1 MTLKW
6 AEMAGTV
13 ALIAGGSVICYAVFR
28 RSLHRALAEQQQ
40 ETERQFAALGATIER
55 LEDKVAELSRIPE
68 LPAST
73 APEFTMA
80 EVSEEADAPA
90 AAAVEQSDKGE
101 DEEVPREMMPVLAAA
116 ATAFLGREVRI
127 LSAKKLQSPRQG
139 LSPWSQQGR
148 VFVQASHNLRARG

>member
-1 MTLKW
+1 MKIHEFQ
-6 AEMAGTV
+6 AKQIFRQAG
-13 ALIAGGSVICYAVFR
+13 IAVPHGIV
-28 RSLHRALAEQQQ
+28 
-40 ETERQFAALGATIER
+40 
-55 LEDKVAELSRIPE
+55 
-68 LPAST
+68 
-73 APEFTMA
+73 
-80 EVSEEADAPA
+80 ADAPA

-127 LSAKKLQSPRQG
+127 LSAKKLQSPRQR